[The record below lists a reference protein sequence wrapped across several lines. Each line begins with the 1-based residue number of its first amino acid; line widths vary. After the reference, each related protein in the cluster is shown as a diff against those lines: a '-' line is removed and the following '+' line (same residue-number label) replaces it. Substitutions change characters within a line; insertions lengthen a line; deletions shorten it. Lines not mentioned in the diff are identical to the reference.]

1 MIPPIGVTIK
11 DFINCTDPL
20 VMDQSR
26 RGVPRKYY
34 KSPDASLVI
43 KPGVIVRNRGSYH
56 YRNGERFFVCLGVR
70 RYEGSMLNTKCVQ
83 GLFERPATIE
93 EYNKFMDDE
102 HPFVKSWRLNEW
114 FMGINESGQLVERRI
129 QNTSEVQR
137 LSAEE
142 LKHYKQQIGE
152 EHMAE
157 VTVNEWKEADQ
168 EVISITS
175 GRTELTFTLS
185 EAAQLL
191 TQLPEA
197 IEKYKVAR
205 MDHVTNEIKNL
216 NDTLKALKALPTQTT
231 PAKRPTT
238 KTK

>member
-1 MIPPIGVTIK
+1 
-11 DFINCTDPL
+11 
-20 VMDQSR
+20 
-26 RGVPRKYY
+26 
-34 KSPDASLVI
+34 
-43 KPGVIVRNRGSYH
+43 
-56 YRNGERFFVCLGVR
+56 
-70 RYEGSMLNTKCVQ
+70 
-83 GLFERPATIE
+83 
-93 EYNKFMDDE
+93 
-102 HPFVKSWRLNEW
+102 
-114 FMGINESGQLVERRI
+114 
-129 QNTSEVQR
+129 
-137 LSAEE
+137 
-142 LKHYKQQIGE
+142 
-152 EHMAE
+152 MAE

-231 PAKRPTT
+231 PAKRLTT
-238 KTK
+238 KTKQNSSFRIKEYEGATLSTHVETEGNGESGAGTEHIGRIRYKKRNACGHARRRTEQLRLLGGCKSLCEREEGRDIIISEICGYPMGTLLPQAKH

>member
-1 MIPPIGVTIK
+1 
-11 DFINCTDPL
+11 
-20 VMDQSR
+20 
-26 RGVPRKYY
+26 
-34 KSPDASLVI
+34 
-43 KPGVIVRNRGSYH
+43 
-56 YRNGERFFVCLGVR
+56 
-70 RYEGSMLNTKCVQ
+70 MLNTKCVQ

-102 HPFVKSWRLNEW
+102 HPFIRNWRLNEW

>member
-1 MIPPIGVTIK
+1 
-11 DFINCTDPL
+11 
-20 VMDQSR
+20 
-26 RGVPRKYY
+26 
-34 KSPDASLVI
+34 
-43 KPGVIVRNRGSYH
+43 
-56 YRNGERFFVCLGVR
+56 
-70 RYEGSMLNTKCVQ
+70 
-83 GLFERPATIE
+83 
-93 EYNKFMDDE
+93 
-102 HPFVKSWRLNEW
+102 
-114 FMGINESGQLVERRI
+114 
-129 QNTSEVQR
+129 
-137 LSAEE
+137 
-142 LKHYKQQIGE
+142 
-152 EHMAE
+152 MAE

-168 EVISITS
+168 EVISISS